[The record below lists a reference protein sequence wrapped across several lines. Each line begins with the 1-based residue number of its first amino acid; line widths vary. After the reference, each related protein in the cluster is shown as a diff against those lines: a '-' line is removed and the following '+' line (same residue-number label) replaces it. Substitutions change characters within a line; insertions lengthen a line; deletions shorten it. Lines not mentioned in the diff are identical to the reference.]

1 MTPPHTPPSST
12 PAGMQACAGQWL
24 SHVASVCRPTEVRL
38 LMPMSRS
45 ARPRRL
51 PAGDHGPGGDLLGQR
66 SVQEYERALPWFLK
80 KREVQVGL
88 KQERLTVLGL
98 HHPSEEGCNEG

>member
-1 MTPPHTPPSST
+1 
-12 PAGMQACAGQWL
+12 
-24 SHVASVCRPTEVRL
+24 
-38 LMPMSRS
+38 
-45 ARPRRL
+45 
-51 PAGDHGPGGDLLGQR
+51 
-66 SVQEYERALPWFLK
+66 VQEYERALPWFLK

>member
-1 MTPPHTPPSST
+1 MTPPHTPPNLT
-12 PAGMQACAGQWL
+12 PAGMQACAGRWL
-24 SHVASVCRPTEVRL
+24 SHVASVSRPTELR
-38 LMPMSRS
+38 
-45 ARPRRL
+45 
-51 PAGDHGPGGDLLGQR
+51 PGGDLLGQR

-98 HHPSEEGCNEG
+98 HHPGEEGCNEG